1 MANKNNDE
9 LSLIVPS
16 EYVRNYMQTTGWR
29 FIDAQKATLLMYG
42 GLTLKEQHT
51 HLQALQESTSDQ
63 GLKERLA
70 RYLDTEALKFQAFKE
85 NPDRAYIYILKVND
99 DNESYSNIMPEE
111 YFFDFETACECGH
124 ETGQPFKV
132 EKYLVTVSGADSSYV
147 SSVTWLEFN
156 KAGEAVYFCGRLS
169 DEDGEINEAFYD
181 FFEVPN
187 PFEKGD
193 IVRFAGTEDYG
204 IVSESQKDWKEYL
217 DKYRSDEWRKKGI
230 TLDFSDAQIVVE
242 FLGDDGTF
250 GHDHINPIYLEL
262 YQPEADRSNRS
273 PMDNLLIAA
282 SDLHRGEGSLE
293 GLYILTEIYR
303 NHIRENE

>member
-1 MANKNNDE
+1 MTNKNNDE

-29 FIDAQKATLLMYG
+29 FTDAQKATLLMYG
-42 GLTLKEQHT
+42 GFTLKEQHV
-51 HLQALQESTSDQ
+51 HLRALQEGTSDQ
-63 GLKERLA
+63 KLKEQLA
-70 RYLDTEALKFQAFKE
+70 RYLEIEALKFQVFKE

-99 DNESYSNIMPEE
+99 DNSSYSNIMPDE

-124 ETGQPFKV
+124 ETGQPFMV
-132 EKYLVTVSGADSSYV
+132 EKYLVTVSGADSRYV
-147 SSVTWLEFN
+147 SGVTWLEFN

-169 DEDGEINEAFYD
+169 DDEGEAEEAFYD

-187 PFEKGD
+187 PFDKVD
-193 IVRFAGTEDYG
+193 IVRLAGTEDYG
-204 IVSESQKDWKEYL
+204 IVSTSQKDWRECL
-217 DKYRSDEWRKKGI
+217 GKYSSDEWRQKGI
-230 TLDFSDAQIVVE
+230 VPDFSDAQIVVE

-262 YQPEADRSNRS
+262 YQPEADCSNCS
-273 PMDNLLIAA
+273 PRDNLLLAA

-293 GLYILTEIYR
+293 GLYIFTEIYR
-303 NHIRENE
+303 NHIGEVD